1 MRKRLAILL
10 ALSLTAIMS
19 FGIIGSGAAF
29 LYEGTA
35 NQDIQIGSL
44 DFDLSSTDGAVSGDS
59 VTCDVLAVN
68 GSSNWTFAP
77 VHACNVTLTT
87 TGDISAA
94 ISVFAHVD
102 SGTTLAASSLDSFV
116 LYPSANPSWLSGGTA
131 KPLNTPNVDPAW
143 GFGLGIVNSPAMGN
157 SVSFDF
163 SYDWGQ
169 GAGTDEL
176 VNADMGKIIKV
187 TFTFSASA

>member
-10 ALSLTAIMS
+10 GLSLTAIMT
-19 FGIIGSGAAF
+19 FGVIGSGAQF
-29 LYEGTA
+29 LYEGKAT
-35 NQDIQIGSL
+35 QDIQIGSL
-44 DFDLSSTDGAVSGDS
+44 AFDLSSTDGAVSGNS

-68 GSSNWTFAP
+68 SSSNWTFAP

-87 TGDISAA
+87 TGNIPAA

-102 SGTTLAASSLDSFV
+102 SETTLAASSLDSFV
-116 LYPSANPSWLSGGTA
+116 LYSNATPSWLSGGA
-131 KPLNTPNVDPAW
+131 PKPLNTANVDPAW
-143 GFGLGIVNSPAMGN
+143 GFGLGVVNSPTMGN

-163 SYDWGQ
+163 GYDWGES
-169 GAGTDEL
+169 AGTDDL
-176 VNADMGKIIKV
+176 VNTDMGKMIKV